1 MIMINGY
8 CLIYYREK
16 NEIHITLPQTARTAT
31 NTITPCVNRRLDVS
45 DEDLTALLCT
55 VIEIFKR
62 ESGDGKWLKKEA
74 KENV

>member
-16 NEIHITLPQTARTAT
+16 NEIRITLPQTERTAT
-31 NTITPCVNRRLDVS
+31 NTVTPCVNRRLYVS
-45 DEDLTALLCT
+45 DEELTALLGK

-62 ESGDGKWLKKEA
+62 EIGDGKWLKKEA